1 MALCYMYCVLTFQSQ
16 SLAKSGHKTR
26 SSNHTSSPDKAT
38 RSPAKTLSMSP
49 DKVARSPVKTPASQS
64 PDKAMRSPDKSSR
77 PLISRDKTR
86 VGAAGSRPVVLTT
99 THRNQEYTLISTSSH
114 EIFRRFRVDILNLV
128 RLCVD
133 QQCGETGRQ

>member
-1 MALCYMYCVLTFQSQ
+1 MYCVLTFQSQ

-86 VGAAGSRPVVLTT
+86 VGAGRGDRPVVLTT
-99 THRNQEYTLISTSSH
+99 THRNQEYTVISTSSSKYFVGF
-114 EIFRRFRVDILNLV
+114 ELISLFLY
-128 RLCVD
+128 
-133 QQCGETGRQ
+133 TGVWSNNVVKQDVNK